1 MEPKTNYTIVG
12 LVVMILVGALIAAGL
27 WLSVGFEQKK
37 YNTYVVHIRE
47 AVSGLSEQS
56 AVKYNGVKV
65 GYVSQIKLS
74 HEDPRR
80 VEMLLNIEEGTP
92 ITVSTAAT
100 LISQGIT
107 GNTYV
112 GLSADSSDL
121 TPLKAAPGQEY
132 PVIPAKPSIFNQ
144 LDRVLKE
151 VSENVN
157 KVSIKL
163 SKVFSDKNIQN
174 FHKALA
180 NVNTFTHTIASNSE
194 HIDQSLKNVDVVIKN
209 FKEASAEFPE
219 IATELK
225 AGLAQFTKM
234 ASSLT
239 LAGSKVSTTMQSGKT
254 AFDKLS
260 QQASP
265 LIQRLDFVASNLE
278 KISEQIRQNP
288 SVVIR
293 GSTPPPQGREKN
305 KMNPLIIVLLGL
317 IIAACS
323 PVKTAVS
330 NLYKLDAYSPKRL
343 SQSHSNQSILIT
355 MPEATAGYQ
364 FSTMLYVKKPFELA
378 SFANNAWVDQ
388 PAHMLMPLLAQ
399 SLQSSNYFYAVSS
412 SINSEHTDYRL
423 DTQLIELQQNFMKK
437 PSQIEIVVK
446 VVLSHISD
454 NRVIASRVLS
464 EYVNSPTETPYGG
477 VIAANL
483 ATKHLTARISDFVV
497 TEVKQDFNHSG
508 S

>member
-1 MEPKTNYTIVG
+1 LEPKTNYTIVG
-12 LVVMILVGALIAAGL
+12 LVVMILAGALIAAGL

-37 YNTYVVHIRE
+37 YNTYIVYIRE

-56 AVKYNGVKV
+56 PVKYNGVKV
-65 GYVSQIKLS
+65 GYVKQIKLS

-80 VEMLLNIEEGTP
+80 VEMLLNIEEDTP

-121 TPLKAAPGQEY
+121 TPLKALPGQAY

-163 SKVFSDKNIQN
+163 SKVFSDENIQN
-174 FHKALA
+174 FHKSLA
-180 NVNTFTHTIASNSE
+180 NVKTFTHTIAVNSK
-194 HIDQSLKNVDVVIKN
+194 HIDQSLKNADVLIKN
-209 FKEASAEFPE
+209 FKEASAQFPE

-239 LAGSKVSTTMQSGKT
+239 VAGSKVSTTMQSGKT

-265 LIQRLDFVASNLE
+265 LIQRLDFVANNLE

-288 SVVIR
+288 AVVIR
-293 GSTPPPQGREKN
+293 GSTPPPPGPGEK
-305 KMNPLIIVLLGL
+305 
-317 IIAACS
+317 
-323 PVKTAVS
+323 
-330 NLYKLDAYSPKRL
+330 
-343 SQSHSNQSILIT
+343 
-355 MPEATAGYQ
+355 
-364 FSTMLYVKKPFELA
+364 
-378 SFANNAWVDQ
+378 
-388 PAHMLMPLLAQ
+388 
-399 SLQSSNYFYAVSS
+399 
-412 SINSEHTDYRL
+412 
-423 DTQLIELQQNFMKK
+423 
-437 PSQIEIVVK
+437 
-446 VVLSHISD
+446 
-454 NRVIASRVLS
+454 
-464 EYVNSPTETPYGG
+464 
-477 VIAANL
+477 
-483 ATKHLTARISDFVV
+483 
-497 TEVKQDFNHSG
+497 
-508 S
+508 